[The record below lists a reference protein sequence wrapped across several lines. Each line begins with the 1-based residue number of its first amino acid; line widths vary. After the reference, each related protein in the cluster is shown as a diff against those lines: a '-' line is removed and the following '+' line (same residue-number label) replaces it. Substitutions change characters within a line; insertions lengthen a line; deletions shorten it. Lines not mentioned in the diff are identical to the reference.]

1 LENENECN
9 QKRPREHRS
18 TLDQLVAGSLYC
30 SAKSRTAGHHRAA
43 LSSGQRVHSH
53 QISGVGDKFFLGEG
67 LERAVPIRF
76 NKVSKVAV
84 NRWKYSDDRTALMVV
99 GCIIDLL
106 ANRKLRHRKTP
117 SRIVDA
123 IITAIG

>member
-1 LENENECN
+1 LENDNECN

-18 TLDQLVAGSLYC
+18 TLDQLVWRPFVLF
-30 SAKSRTAGHHRAA
+30 AKSRTAGHTGHAV
-43 LSSGQRVHSH
+43 SSGQRVRSY

-106 ANRKLRHRKTP
+106 ANHKLCHRKTP

>member
-1 LENENECN
+1 
-9 QKRPREHRS
+9 
-18 TLDQLVAGSLYC
+18 LYC
-30 SAKSRTAGHHRAA
+30 SPNHVQQGTTGHA
-43 LSSGQRVHSH
+43 LSSGQRVRSH

-67 LERAVPIRF
+67 FERAVPIRF
-76 NKVSKVAV
+76 NNVSKVAV
-84 NRWKYSDDRTALMVV
+84 NRWKYSDDRTALTVV

-123 IITAIG
+123 IISAIG